1 MLHDHWHI
9 ADTTKVETGLLSRH
23 PSKESWPK
31 GMVTERNRLP
41 KLSDSNPVTMKS
53 HGNTAIDT
61 TGCHKRR
68 REVEILADN
77 AVEDI
82 IGFLVGIVGTA
93 ITESTELLLTDVILQ
108 QRGVMPLNKELIPAV
123 LDGKLGTHAV
133 PAKEVFQLIG
143 KPSSHG

>member
-1 MLHDHWHI
+1 MLHHHWHI
-9 ADTTKVETGLLSRH
+9 ADTTKVDAGLLSRH

-31 GMVTERNRLP
+31 GMGTESHRPP
-41 KLSDSNPVTMKS
+41 KLSDSNSVTMKS

-93 ITESTELLLTDVILQ
+93 VTESTELLLTDVILQ
-108 QRGVMPLNKELIPAV
+108 
-123 LDGKLGTHAV
+123 
-133 PAKEVFQLIG
+133 
-143 KPSSHG
+143 

>member
-9 ADTTKVETGLLSRH
+9 TDTTKVEAGLLSRH
-23 PSKESWPK
+23 PSKESRTESM
-31 GMVTERNRLP
+31 GTERHRP
-41 KLSDSNPVTMKS
+41 PELSDSNPVTMKS

-93 ITESTELLLTDVILQ
+93 VTESTELLLTDVILQ
-108 QRGVMPLNKELIPAV
+108 
-123 LDGKLGTHAV
+123 
-133 PAKEVFQLIG
+133 
-143 KPSSHG
+143 